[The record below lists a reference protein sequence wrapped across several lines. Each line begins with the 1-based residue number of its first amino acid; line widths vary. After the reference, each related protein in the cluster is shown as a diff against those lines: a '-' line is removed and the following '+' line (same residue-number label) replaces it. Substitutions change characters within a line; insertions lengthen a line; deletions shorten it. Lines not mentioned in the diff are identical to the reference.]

1 VAAREHRGTPPQKRQ
16 VDLEKIKNKKFKKRL
31 AFSVNVLYIK

>member
-1 VAAREHRGTPPQKRQ
+1 MNPLTKRQ
-16 VDLEKIKNKKFKKRL
+16 VDLEKIKNKKLKKRL

>member
-1 VAAREHRGTPPQKRQ
+1 

>member
-1 VAAREHRGTPPQKRQ
+1 MNPLTKRQ
-16 VDLEKIKNKKFKKRL
+16 VDLEKIKNKKLKKGL